1 AVTVVGMVF
10 APLIARLLSSGA
22 PDARVAAEQ
31 RHLATFLLVFFL
43 PQVVLYA
50 FGGIATGLLYSVRR
64 FSITAAAPIG
74 SSIVMTRCLVVFR
87 ILAGPDPTFDLTAPE
102 KALLAFAGTGGVI
115 AFVGIL
121 VVAP

>member
-1 AVTVVGMVF
+1 M
-10 APLIARLLSSGA
+10 
-22 PDARVAAEQ
+22 
-31 RHLATFLLVFFL
+31 FFL

-50 FGGIATGLLYSVRR
+50 FGGIATGLLYAVRR

-74 SSIVMTRCLVVFR
+74 SSIVMIGCFVAFR
-87 ILAGPDPTFDLTAPE
+87 VLAGPDPTFELTVPE

-121 VVAP
+121 VVAARQSGFSVRPALRRG